1 MYLSECLSQL
11 AKLIFEYFFY
21 GWLILF
27 IMGGPFLKVIRTS
40 TPVVSFSVELVYEII
55 CLYNAFPDDQNAS
68 RMFAFFLIGFPW
80 RFFLIL
86 FPCKSIPCGG

>member
-1 MYLSECLSQL
+1 
-11 AKLIFEYFFY
+11 
-21 GWLILF
+21 
-27 IMGGPFLKVIRTS
+27 MGGPFLKVIRTS